1 MRVISSKIKILI
13 LVTLCSFL
21 FAPAVSTAREV
32 VLGTVDFGPGS
43 HTTTFNL
50 GSKATFNLGANAVFL
65 TDSSVLKSLSVS
77 IQNGSQK
84 GKDRASSAVVS
95 LCDEEIFVQK
105 DFNQNVSSLIKT
117 MDVVDPTI
125 DKVELDVNIKGNKNA
140 RLYFTVS
147 AIYEEVADVPWFLDT
162 DGNGIG
168 GPIVGMGTIDS
179 PPAPDPRG
187 IWVPVGGDIS

>member
-1 MRVISSKIKILI
+1 MRVISSKMKFLI

-21 FAPAVSTAREV
+21 FAPAVSSARVV
-32 VLGTVDFGPGS
+32 VLGTVDFGPGE
-43 HTTTFNL
+43 HATTFD
-50 GSKATFNLGANAVFL
+50 LGAKAMFL
-65 TDSSVLKSLSVS
+65 KASPVLKSLSIS

-117 MDVVDPTI
+117 MDVADPTM
-125 DKVELDVNIKGNKNA
+125 DKVELDVNIKGNKNS

-162 DGNGIG
+162 DVPPNGIG
-168 GPIVGMGTIDS
+168 GPIMGMGTIYS
-179 PPAPDPRG
+179 PPDPDPRG
-187 IWVPVGGDIS
+187 IWVPVGGDIR